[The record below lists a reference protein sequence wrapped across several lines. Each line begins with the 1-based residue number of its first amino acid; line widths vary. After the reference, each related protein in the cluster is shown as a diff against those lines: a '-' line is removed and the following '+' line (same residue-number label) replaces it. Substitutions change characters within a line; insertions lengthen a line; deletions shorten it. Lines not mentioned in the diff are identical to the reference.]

1 MSKKRTADQAFVRK
15 VNLSVVLRHIHIA
28 SPVSRAQIAMAT
40 GLNKSTVS
48 SLVDDLLKRDLI
60 LESGTNSVGTGR
72 PATLLK
78 INPNVGYI
86 IGVQFGV
93 DFVAVILTDFL
104 GKIQLRKRIESSPTE
119 LPDHVIKQAL
129 SLVSEAID
137 TCKNNQQKM
146 LGIGISAPGIV
157 DIDQG
162 VLMYAPNLQW
172 RNIPLKKI
180 FSEYTELKT
189 FVDNDANAAA
199 IAEYL
204 FGTTRLSKDFI
215 FVFAGV
221 GIGGGL
227 FLNGNLHRGKN
238 GYAGEIG
245 HSPII
250 ADYPPLKC
258 HCGNCGCWET
268 YANQDSILY
277 RVQTCLDKQQN
288 SILPELISEKN
299 APLSISMVKQ
309 AADLND
315 KVAIASLAE
324 AGAALGQGFACIIN
338 IFNPEKIILGGP
350 LASIGDYLL
359 PSSKEKMTQYSLNEY
374 GSEVQV
380 LLSSFGT
387 DASLI
392 GGIAIVVD
400 DILSNPLQVERRWS

>member
-1 MSKKRTADQAFVRK
+1 MLKKRTADQAFVRK

-28 SPVSRAQIAMAT
+28 LPVSRAQIATAT

-48 SLVDDLLKRDLI
+48 SLVDDLLKRGLI

-78 INPNVGYI
+78 INPNAGNI

-93 DFVAVILTDFL
+93 DFVEVILTDFV
-104 GKIQLRKRIESSPTE
+104 GKIQVQKRIETSPTE
-119 LPDHVIKQAL
+119 LQDHVVRQAL

-137 TCKNNQQKM
+137 TCKNNQKKM

-180 FSEYTELKT
+180 FSEYTGLKT

-204 FGTTRLSKDFI
+204 FGATRLIKDFI

-227 FLNGNLHRGKN
+227 FLNGNLLRGKN

-258 HCGNCGCWET
+258 HCGNCGCLET
-268 YANQDSILY
+268 YANQNSILY
-277 RVQTCLDKQQN
+277 RVQTRLDKKQN

-299 APLSISMVKQ
+299 AMLSISMVKQ

-315 KVAIASLAE
+315 KVAITSLAE

-338 IFNPEKIILGGP
+338 IFNPEKIVLGGP
-350 LASIGDYLL
+350 LASVGDYLL
-359 PSSKEKMTQYSLNEY
+359 PSIKEKMTQYSLNEF

-387 DASLI
+387 NASLI